1 MRDAM
6 KARDLFRVPDPF
18 TLRDDDAARKLLEAG
33 EKAGSKAGDKERTEA
48 LLEQVNDLQTMLYAQ
63 RKHKVLLVL
72 QGMDTSG
79 KDGAVRSLYG
89 RIDPVGLRTA
99 AFKAPTALEAGYDY
113 LWRVHRQVPAR
124 GEMVVFNRSHYE
136 DVLITR
142 VLKQIG
148 GKECQRRYA
157 QIRDFERML
166 VETGTTLLKV
176 FLHISKDEQRKRL
189 QARIEDPKKQWKFD
203 QSDIDQRKK
212 WRAFQ
217 AAYEEA
223 IVATDTDDAPW
234 YIVPA
239 DAKPHRDLAI
249 ASLLLETLQGLRLR
263 WPAPDA
269 ALDGLKIR

>member
-1 MRDAM
+1 M

-18 TLRDDDAARKLLEAG
+18 TLHDDDAARQLLG
-33 EKAGSKAGDKERTEA
+33 DGSKTGDKERTEA
-48 LLEQVNDLQTMLYAQ
+48 LLEQVSDLQTMLYAQ

-89 RIDPVGLRTA
+89 KINPVGLRTA
-99 AFKAPTALEAGYDY
+99 AFRAPTALEAGYDY
-113 LWRVHRQVPAR
+113 LWRVHRQVPAK

-148 GKECQRRYA
+148 GKECRRRYA

-166 VETGTTLLKV
+166 AETGTTVLKV

-223 IVATDTDDAPW
+223 IAATDTDDAPW

-263 WPAPDA
+263 WPAPDEE
-269 ALDGLKIR
+269 LDGLKIR